1 MLTNKTSICK
11 RVVICQK
18 QRCDPSFYLAS
29 ELFFSFFTVT
39 CLIKFCRTAGL
50 KCTFIKGFV
59 KAANYEPG
67 DKHVGHCPWTV
78 VYADGSW
85 QIVNP
90 FWVCRALYG
99 HTLGGWVKVESDGKS
114 VVERERA
121 TKGIQKNT
129 FQEYYFMPK
138 PSEYIYECYTDQK
151 EWQLLPI
158 KEAIGSRDEFT
169 ELPYLL
175 PPFFGLGL
183 ELISERKCGLQS
195 KDGECKIQ
203 FKGQKKNSHLICLDY
218 ELFVKDTKEADNI
231 FLKGNKLPRLVF
243 NARSGPVFMFDV
255 RFPVEGEYKLVIYG
269 GLQHSSK
276 LRLCEFKIDCGK
288 RMQGFN
294 LLPVDDNRIGWGPGP
309 HSVEAGLMLPSK
321 PNGLIPVPSP
331 GKGQKIQ
338 CNFTLN
344 KLLMNT
350 REYSSIL
357 LSSDSDE
364 DTKEYPTAVKYE
376 VDEKSRQLNVQAT
389 LPGDGEYALLI
400 RSATTRQKRASEEVV
415 CNYLLS
421 TKAKRMRL
429 KVRISLVWTIT
440 RNHNLNEPRREKT
453 GLRGFRPGPTQT
465 GLYKLRKELE
475 A

>member
-1 MLTNKTSICK
+1 MIVFLYRK
-11 RVVICQK
+11 
-18 QRCDPSFYLAS
+18 
-29 ELFFSFFTVT
+29 
-39 CLIKFCRTAGL
+39 AGL
-50 KCTFIKGFV
+50 KCVFIKGCV
-59 KAANYEPG
+59 KAGNYEPG
-67 DKHVGHCPWTV
+67 DKELGSSPWTAV
-78 VYADGSW
+78 HADRSW

-138 PSEYIYECYTDQK
+138 PSEYIYECYTDQT
-151 EWQLLPI
+151 EWQLLPANNI
-158 KEAIGSRDEFT
+158 VRSKEEFIHM
-169 ELPYLL
+169 PYLL

-183 ELISERKCGLQS
+183 EMMSERRCELQS
-195 KDGECKIQ
+195 KDGICTIQ
-203 FKGQKKNSHLICLDY
+203 FRGNDKNAHMVCLDY
-218 ELFVKDTKEADNI
+218 ELFVKDTKDVDSV
-231 FLKGNKLPRLVF
+231 FLQGNRLPRLVF
-243 NARSGPVFMFDV
+243 NSRSGSTFTFEI
-255 RFPVEGEYKLVIYG
+255 RFPAEGEYKLIIYG
-269 GLQHSSK
+269 GVHQSSK
-276 LRLCEFKIDCGK
+276 LRLCEFKLHCRK
-288 RMQGFN
+288 RMQGFS

-309 HSVEAGLMLPSK
+309 HSVAAGLMLPSK

-364 DTKEYPTAVKYE
+364 DTTEYPKAVQYE
-376 VDEKSRQLNVQAT
+376 VDGRTKQLKVQAT

-400 RSATTRQKRASEEVV
+400 RASNVSTDARQEHVSGKVV

-421 TKAKRMRL
+421 TKARKARL
-429 KVRISLVWTIT
+429 KVRIFLVSNTIV
-440 RNHNLNEPRREKT
+440 KT
-453 GLRGFRPGPTQT
+453 NTESKNIGFVQMLQT
-465 GLYKLRKELE
+465 SRVIYLD
-475 A
+475 